1 MGCLCPPILPIHSG
15 IHGNEPERVGTS
27 GNAWNTR
34 PTRCVN
40 CWRWMSPRQRA
51 KVTTTRE
58 GVAPIFSASVSHLGV
73 ALAEFLY
80 ASRVRVRAY

>member
-1 MGCLCPPILPIHSG
+1 MDDAQ
-15 IHGNEPERVGTS
+15 V
-27 GNAWNTR
+27 A
-34 PTRCVN
+34 
-40 CWRWMSPRQRA
+40 A

>member
-1 MGCLCPPILPIHSG
+1 MDDAQ
-15 IHGNEPERVGTS
+15 V
-27 GNAWNTR
+27 A
-34 PTRCVN
+34 
-40 CWRWMSPRQRA
+40 A

-58 GVAPIFSASVSHLGV
+58 GVAPIFSVSVGHLGV

>member
-1 MGCLCPPILPIHSG
+1 MEHPPDPLCELLALDDAQ
-15 IHGNEPERVGTS
+15 V
-27 GNAWNTR
+27 A
-34 PTRCVN
+34 
-40 CWRWMSPRQRA
+40 A

-58 GVAPIFSASVSHLGV
+58 GVAPIFSVSVGHLGV